1 MPPLLTNSKA
11 SCRSEKLTGIVP
23 PQEYWST
30 TWKGCP
36 MPVAPPEHRRH
47 CRHDDRRK
55 TFWAGCKIATR
66 EGQTQEALR
75 VEQENTYRIRRDLAC
90 LPRNRRF
97 EFISLHRRVS
107 GEPDFLSRARN
118 PCLMAVRPTLSAA

>member
-1 MPPLLTNSKA
+1 MPAHRPNIA
-11 SCRSEKLTGIVP
+11 AIVD
-23 PQEYWST
+23 
-30 TWKGCP
+30 
-36 MPVAPPEHRRH
+36 MMI
-47 CRHDDRRK
+47 
-55 TFWAGCKIATR
+55 AGKRFGQTTR
-66 EGQTQEALR
+66 EGQTQEASP
-75 VEQENTYRIRRDLAC
+75 VEQENPYRIRRDLAC

>member
-1 MPPLLTNSKA
+1 
-11 SCRSEKLTGIVP
+11 
-23 PQEYWST
+23 
-30 TWKGCP
+30 

-47 CRHDDRRK
+47 CRHDDRPENVLGRPD
-55 TFWAGCKIATR
+55 KIATR

-75 VEQENTYRIRRDLAC
+75 VEQENPYRIRRDLAC